1 VKAALFYVSQPL
13 VASSQSTALK
23 AGDVAGGQE
32 AAVASAE
39 GGGQEPDMLK
49 PVQYINLPEHNF
61 KKGDPLL
68 ILKADKD
75 GKLPPKV
82 PPPCSFPQAD
92 TVCILHRCAEE
103 HKMLEG
109 CDSIVSDEHRLLETY
124 DTVVPVV

>member
-1 VKAALFYVSQPL
+1 M
-13 VASSQSTALK
+13 
-23 AGDVAGGQE
+23 
-32 AAVASAE
+32 ASAE

-82 PPPCSFPQAD
+82 PPPLLLPSS
-92 TVCILHRCAEE
+92 R
-103 HKMLEG
+103 
-109 CDSIVSDEHRLLETY
+109 HRLHPT
-124 DTVVPVV
+124 